1 MNDNTPQMNILHICS
16 DYPGTP
22 VYYEL
27 LKQLSS
33 QVQQYHTM
41 YVPLAVKRPFTHQ
54 YDYEAANIEVIYS
67 EDYREI
73 DRLFYHRKRK
83 KILAA
88 IENRI
93 ALEHIDLIHS
103 HYLFSAGGVAYA
115 LKKAYNIDYV
125 AAIRNTD
132 INYFFRY
139 AVHLRGFGLRI
150 MCHATRLVFLCPAH
164 RDTLIR
170 RYVPESQKEIMWNKS
185 VVIPNGIH
193 DFWLDNRPLRCNR
206 KVGNSIK
213 LLFVGEFKKN
223 KNIKTIVKAMKLLC
237 IRGYDARLDLVGDGP
252 DAKTVK
258 RLAEK
263 SQNIVNIC
271 GWIDS
276 KDELLRKYREAD
288 VFVMPSITETFGLT
302 YIESMSQGLPVI
314 YTKGQGID
322 GYFKDGVVGFACQP
336 LNAEEI
342 ASKVVQIA
350 QNYNRMSA
358 SATKSADEFSW
369 NKIGRDYEKLYSS
382 CMLYRMYSGQH
393 E

>member
-1 MNDNTPQMNILHICS
+1 
-16 DYPGTP
+16 
-22 VYYEL
+22 
-27 LKQLSS
+27 
-33 QVQQYHTM
+33 M
-41 YVPLAVKRPFTHQ
+41 YVPLAVKRPFVRKDEIKAH
-54 YDYEAANIEVIYS
+54 NIEVIYS
-67 EDYREI
+67 EDYKEI

-93 ALEHIDLIHS
+93 ALEHIDLVHS

-115 LKKAYNIDYV
+115 LKKVYNIDYI

-132 INYFFRY
+132 LNYFFRY

-150 MCHATRLVFLCPAH
+150 MCHAARLVFLCPAH
-164 RDTLIR
+164 KDALIR
-170 RYVPESQKEIMWNKS
+170 GYVPESLKESMWNKS

-193 DFWLDNRPLRCNR
+193 DFWLDNRHLRCNR

-223 KNIKTIVKAMKLLC
+223 KNIRTIVKVVKLLC
-237 IRGYDARLDLVGDGP
+237 RRGYDARLDLVGDGS
-252 DAKTVK
+252 DAKAVK
-258 RLAEK
+258 RLAER

-302 YIESMSQGLPVI
+302 YIEAMSQGLPVI

-350 QNYNRMSA
+350 QDYNRMSA
-358 SATKSADEFSW
+358 NTTKSVDKFSW
-369 NKIGRDYEKLYSS
+369 SKIGRDYEKLYSS
-382 CMLYRMYSGQH
+382 LCHIECGHDSMGN
-393 E
+393 